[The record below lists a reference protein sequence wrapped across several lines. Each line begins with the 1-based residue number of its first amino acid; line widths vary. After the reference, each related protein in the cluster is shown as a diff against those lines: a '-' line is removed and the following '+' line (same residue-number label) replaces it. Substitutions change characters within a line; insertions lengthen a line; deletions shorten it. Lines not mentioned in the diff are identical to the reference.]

1 MIRPESQLASNG
13 RGHHAQLL
21 EIDGMDPIRLKQEA
35 VSLSQ
40 AENSVSPLLLELR
53 VAKPTATSTALY
65 LMTLRNHE

>member
-1 MIRPESQLASNG
+1 
-13 RGHHAQLL
+13 
-21 EIDGMDPIRLKQEA
+21 MDPIRLKQEA

-65 LMTLRNHE
+65 IMTLRNHE